1 MNNSRTVDSSSQE
14 IVSQATVR
22 ESSLLADIK
31 SLIKIGII
39 NSNLITTFAGF
50 WLALYYTG
58 SSFTDHWITFVLT
71 MLGTAFVIAGGCIIN
86 NWFDRDIDP
95 IMSRTKKRP
104 TVTGSMSLSLI
115 KRMGIGVSVAGF
127 IILLF
132 TTLEAALWGAF
143 GWFVYV
149 VLYTMWSK
157 RRYTINTV
165 IGSFSGAVPPLIG
178 WAAIDPGLQ
187 LEAIILFLI
196 MFIWQT
202 PHFLALAMK
211 KKDEYKAAGI
221 PMLPVVH
228 GFDMTKR
235 QIVIYVACLLPLPI
249 YLASLGSVFLTIAFA
264 LSLGWLILGIAGF
277 FMKDDYKWAT
287 WMFVYSLNYLTIMFL
302 MMVLVTLP
310 LPF

>member
-1 MNNSRTVDSSSQE
+1 MESASADLMGQS
-14 IVSQATVR
+14 TVR

-31 SLIKIGII
+31 SLIKVGII

-50 WLALYYTG
+50 WLALYFTG
-58 SSFTDHWITFVLT
+58 SAFTDHWGSFVLT

-86 NWFDRDIDP
+86 NWYDRDIDP
-95 IMSRTKKRP
+95 IMSRTQNRP
-104 TVTGSMSLSLI
+104 TVTGTMSLTFVKAL
-115 KRMGIGVSVAGF
+115 GISVSIAGF
-127 IILLF
+127 LILML
-132 TTLEAALWGAF
+132 TTVEAALWGAF

-165 IGSFSGAVPPLIG
+165 VGSFSGAVPPLIG
-178 WAAIDPGLQ
+178 WSAVDPGLQ
-187 LEAIILFLI
+187 LEAFILFLM

-202 PHFLALAMK
+202 PHFLALAIK
-211 KKDEYKAAGI
+211 KKEEYQAAGI

-228 GFDMTKR
+228 GFAMTKR

-249 YLASLGSVFLTIAFA
+249 YLASLGNVFLTIAFI
-264 LSLGWLILGIAGF
+264 LSFGWLILGIAGF

-287 WMFVYSLNYLTIMFL
+287 WMFIFSLNYLTIMFFA
-302 MMVLVTLP
+302 MVIVTLP